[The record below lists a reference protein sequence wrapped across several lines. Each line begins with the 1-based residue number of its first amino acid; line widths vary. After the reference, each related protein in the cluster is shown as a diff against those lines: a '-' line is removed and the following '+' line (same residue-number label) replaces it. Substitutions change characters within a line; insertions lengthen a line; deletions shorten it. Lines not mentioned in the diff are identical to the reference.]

1 MNFVTPKPRMST
13 YLKITTF
20 FIIVILFSSCKSW
33 DFHTFPFTHIKNYP
47 KNKPFVYET
56 NINLPGNLSKTEKN
70 NLESKLKVQLEDS
83 LDPKFN
89 QKIFWQVLKK
99 PPLYDTTYVQS
110 SRRFMLALLHTSGY
124 FKADI
129 SYDTSVK
136 RSEDM
141 YKLNLS
147 FNVSPGPLWH
157 FDSVWYSISQ
167 RELQN
172 LADSTVKTDST
183 KRLKDT
189 LTLGVQQPFQQV
201 ADSTVGEA
209 YVKKG
214 SSFSQDSI
222 AMELDRL
229 VELYRNKGYMRF
241 TRNELVAVWDT
252 LDVSLLKPMVN
263 PMEQI
268 QLLNELT
275 EQKESPTATLE
286 IKLKPGYDSA
296 KLTKFYVGRVYIFPD
311 FSPDSLIKKDTV
323 VLDPTYTVIQSQHLF
338 KPKIL
343 PQNVYLRT
351 GQVYN
356 QNRYIRTVDRFNGN
370 VAWRLATVEQKPRPG
385 TDTVDF
391 YVRLVPAKKY
401 LFVANLEASRNQNSI
416 LFYLGNLLGI
426 GVNVTLQNRNFGKAA
441 AQTNTILRYGTE
453 LSISKGTPLVSLRQA
468 GVGYNIVFPKIIPHF
483 NFLPERFRDAST
495 VLSFNATNT
504 ERADFYNLITFN
516 TSWSYLLQRRN
527 KLYAVKLPN
536 IEYSFLDAKQQLKD
550 LFVTNPGLKNLFNDG
565 LIVSGIYSI
574 TVTGGTKK
582 NLNSLKANLELS
594 GLLASLIPSDFIK
607 DNLYRYI
614 KPDVEFK
621 RIVKIGK
628 NDLVL
633 RAFTGVGIPLKID
646 TGPGFHSEY
655 LPFFKAYSAGGPNS
669 MRGWGLR
676 RLGPG
681 HSLNLFKD
689 FPDRFGDIQFETN
702 LEYRFFLFELFGF
715 KINSAFFTDV
725 GNVWFLH
732 ANPSFPGG
740 EFKASNFFRDLGVD
754 VGTGARIDLGFFLI
768 RLDYG
773 LKVHNPT
780 PEIYNEGAQ
789 YQYFYNWSLKY
800 LLTGVLQF
808 GVTYPF

>member
-1 MNFVTPKPRMST
+1 MNFATPKPRMST

-33 DFHTFPFTHIKNYP
+33 DFHTFPFTHIKKYP
-47 KNKPFVYET
+47 KNKLFVYET
-56 NINLPGNLSKTEKN
+56 NINLSGKLSKTEKN

-99 PPLYDTTYVQS
+99 PPVYDTTYVQS
-110 SRRFMLALLHTSGY
+110 SKRFMLALLHTSGY

-141 YKLNLS
+141 YKLKLN

-157 FDSVWYSISQ
+157 FDSVWYNISQ
-167 RELQN
+167 RELQH
-172 LADSTVKTDST
+172 LADSTIKTDST
-183 KRLKDT
+183 KRIKDT
-189 LTLGVQQPFQQV
+189 ITLGVQQPFQQV

-229 VELYRNKGYMRF
+229 VELYRNKGYMKF
-241 TRNELVAVWDT
+241 SRNELVAVWDT
-252 LDVSLLKPMVN
+252 VNVSLLQPTVN
-263 PMEQI
+263 PLEQI
-268 QLLNELT
+268 ELINELT
-275 EQKESPTATLE
+275 KQKENPTATLE

-311 FSPDSLIKKDTV
+311 FSSDSLIKKDTV
-323 VLDPTYTVIQSQHLF
+323 VLDSTYMVIQAQHLF

-343 PQNVYLRT
+343 PQNIYLRT

-356 QNRYIRTVDRFNGN
+356 QNRYIRTADRFNSN
-370 VAWRLATVEQKPRPG
+370 VAWRLATIEQKPRPG

-391 YVRLVPAKKY
+391 YVRLVPARKY
-401 LFVANLEASRNQNSI
+401 LFVANLEASRNQNRI

-426 GVNVTLQNRNFGKAA
+426 GVNVTLQNRNFGRVA

-483 NFLPERFRDAST
+483 DFLPERFRDAST

-504 ERADFYNLITFN
+504 QRLDFYNLITFN

-527 KLYAVKLPN
+527 KLYAIKLPN

-550 LFVTNPGLKNLFNDG
+550 LFALNPGLKNLFNDG
-565 LIVSGIYSI
+565 LIVSGIGSV

-607 DNLYRYI
+607 NNLYRYI
-614 KPDVEFK
+614 KPDVELK
-621 RIVKIGK
+621 RITKIGK

-633 RAFTGVGIPLKID
+633 RTFIGVGIPIKID
-646 TGPGFHSEY
+646 TSTDQNPPSYRSEY

-681 HSLNLFKD
+681 HSLNYFAQ

-725 GNVWFLH
+725 GNVWFN
-732 ANPSFPGG
+732 APNPNFPGG
-740 EFKASNFFRDLGVD
+740 EFKFSNFFRDLAVD
-754 VGTGARIDLGFFLI
+754 VGTGARIDLGFSLS
-768 RLDYG
+768 G
-773 LKVHNPT
+773 LTMV
-780 PEIYNEGAQ
+780 
-789 YQYFYNWSLKY
+789 
-800 LLTGVLQF
+800 
-808 GVTYPF
+808 

>member
-1 MNFVTPKPRMST
+1 MNFATPKPRMST
-13 YLKITTF
+13 YQKITTF
-20 FIIVILFSSCKSW
+20 FLIVILFSSCKSW
-33 DFHTFPFTHIKNYP
+33 DFHTFPFTHIKKYP

-56 NINLPGNLSKTEKN
+56 NINLSGNLSKTEKN

-110 SRRFMLALLHTSGY
+110 SKRFMLALLHTSGY

-136 RSEDM
+136 RSEEM
-141 YKLNLS
+141 YKLKLN

-157 FDSVWYSISQ
+157 FDSVWYNISQ
-167 RELQN
+167 RELQH
-172 LADSTVKTDST
+172 LADSTIKTDST
-183 KRLKDT
+183 KRIKDT
-189 LTLGVQQPFQQV
+189 ITLGVQQPFQQV

-252 LDVSLLKPMVN
+252 VNVSLLQPTVN
-263 PMEQI
+263 PLEQI
-268 QLLNELT
+268 ELINELT
-275 EQKESPTATLE
+275 KQKENPTATLE

-311 FSPDSLIKKDTV
+311 FSADSLIRKDTV
-323 VLDPTYTVIQSQHLF
+323 VLDSTYMVIQSQHLF

-356 QNRYIRTVDRFNGN
+356 QNRYIRTVDRFNSN

-391 YVRLVPAKKY
+391 YVRLVPARKY
-401 LFVANLEASRNQNSI
+401 LFVANLEASRNQNPF

-426 GVNVTLQNRNFGKAA
+426 GVNVTLQNRNFGRVA

-483 NFLPERFRDAST
+483 DFLPERFRDAST

-504 ERADFYNLITFN
+504 QRADFYNLITFN

-550 LFVTNPGLKNLFNDG
+550 LIALNPGLKNLFNDG
-565 LIVSGIYSI
+565 LIVSGIYSL

-594 GLLASLIPSDFIK
+594 GLLASLVPSDFIK
-607 DNLYRYI
+607 NNLYRYI
-614 KPDVEFK
+614 KPDVELK
-621 RIVKIGK
+621 RIRKIGK

-633 RAFTGVGIPLKID
+633 RTFIGVGIPLKID
-646 TGPGFHSEY
+646 TGLGFRSQY

-681 HSLNLFKD
+681 HSLNYFAQ

-715 KINSAFFTDV
+715 KINSAFFADV
-725 GNVWFLH
+725 GNVWFMH
-732 ANPSFPGG
+732 ADTVFPGG
-740 EFKASNFFRDLGVD
+740 EFKFSNFFRDLGVD

-780 PEIYNEGAQ
+780 PELYNKGAQ
-789 YQYFYNWSLKY
+789 FQYFYNWSLKY

>member
-1 MNFVTPKPRMST
+1 MST

-20 FIIVILFSSCKSW
+20 FLIVILFASCKSW

-47 KNKPFVYET
+47 KDTPFVYET
-56 NINLPGNLSKTEKN
+56 NINLSGNLSKTDKN
-70 NLESKLKVQLEDS
+70 NLESRLKVQLEDS

-99 PPLYDTTYVQS
+99 PPRYDTNYVQS
-110 SRRFMLALLHTSGY
+110 SKRFMLALLHTSGF

-129 SYDTSVK
+129 SYDTAVK

-141 YKLNLS
+141 YKLRLN
-147 FNVSPGPLWH
+147 FNVTPGPLWH
-157 FDSVWYSISQ
+157 FDTVWYNIAQ
-167 RELQN
+167 RELQQ
-172 LADSTVKTDST
+172 LTDSTLKTDST
-183 KRLKDT
+183 KRIKDT
-189 LTLGVQQPFQQV
+189 VTLGVQQPFQQV
-201 ADSTVGEA
+201 ADSTVAQA

-214 SSFSQDSI
+214 SSFSQDTI

-229 VELYRNKGYMRF
+229 VELYRNKGYMKF

-252 LDVSLLKPMVN
+252 LNVSLLQPTVN
-263 PMEQI
+263 PLEQI
-268 QLLNELT
+268 ELINELT
-275 EQKESPTATLE
+275 KQKENPTASLE

-296 KLTKFYVGRVYIFPD
+296 KLVKFYVGRVYIFPD
-311 FSPDSLIKKDTV
+311 FSQDSLIKKDTV

-338 KPKIL
+338 RPKIL
-343 PQNVYLRT
+343 PQNIYLRT

-356 QNRYIRTVDRFNGN
+356 QNRYIRTVDRFNSN

-391 YVRLVPAKKY
+391 FVRLVPARKY
-401 LFVANLEASRNQNSI
+401 LFVANLEASRNQNPF
-416 LFYLGNLLGI
+416 LYLGNLLGI
-426 GVNVTLQNRNFGKAA
+426 GVNVTLQNRNFARAA

-468 GVGYNIVFPKIIPHF
+468 GVGYNIVFPKVIPRLF
-483 NFLPERFRDAST
+483 SPERYREAST

-504 ERADFYNLITFN
+504 QRADFYNLITFN

-527 KLYAVKLPN
+527 TLWAVKIPN
-536 IEYSFLDAKQQLKD
+536 IEYSFLDAKPQLKA
-550 LFVTNPGLKNLFNDG
+550 LFDSNPGLKNLFNDG
-565 LIVSGIYSI
+565 LIVSGIGS
-574 TVTGGTKK
+574 VTKTWGTKK
-582 NLNSLKANLELS
+582 NLNSLRVNLELS
-594 GLLASLIPSDFIK
+594 GLLPSLIQSEFIK
-607 DNLYRYI
+607 KNLYRYI

-621 RIVKIGK
+621 HITKIGT
-628 NDLVL
+628 NDLVF
-633 RAFTGVGIPLKID
+633 RSFIGFGIPIKID
-646 TGPGFHSEY
+646 TSTGQNPPAYRSQY

-681 HSLNLFKD
+681 HSLNYFQSV
-689 FPDRFGDIQFETN
+689 PDRFGDIQFEAN

-715 KINSAFFTDV
+715 KVNSAFFTDI
-725 GNVWFLH
+725 GNVWFN
-732 ANPSFPGG
+732 APNPDFPGG
-740 EFKASNFFRDLGVD
+740 EFKPSNFLRDLGVD

-780 PEIYNEGAQ
+780 PEPYNDDAR
-789 YQYFYNWSLKY
+789 YRYFYNWSLKY
-800 LLTGVLQF
+800 LLGGVLQF